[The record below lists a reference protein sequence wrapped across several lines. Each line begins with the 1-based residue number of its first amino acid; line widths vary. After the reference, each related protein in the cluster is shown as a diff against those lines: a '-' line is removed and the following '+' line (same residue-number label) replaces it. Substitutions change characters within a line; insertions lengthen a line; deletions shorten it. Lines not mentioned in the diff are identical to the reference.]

1 MSLSSYRNEKPMYFL
16 HLHIAG
22 QTNCMW
28 YSETSTKFGLHP
40 DVLFAHACDKEDGE
54 LNVGKLQIIGIPI
67 VEAILVPCDSREIL
81 TADMQRVLNI
91 A

>member
-22 QTNCMW
+22 QTNRMW
-28 YSETSTKFGLHP
+28 YIETDTKFGLHP

-54 LNVGKLQIIGIPI
+54 LNVGKLQIVGVPVI
-67 VEAILVPCDSREIL
+67 EAILVPCNSRDIL
-81 TADMQRVLNI
+81 TTDMQRVLNI